1 MHLIALNLSEKY
13 NFKWIADFRDP
24 WTNMEYF
31 AKLPLTHDSKKKH
44 FELQKKVISKA
55 DLTLTVSNFTSTFP
69 GRSSRACQQRTQD
82 PRTCPRSSCR
92 RTRRRS

>member
-31 AKLPLTHDSKKKH
+31 AKLPLIHDSKKKH
-44 FELQKKVISKA
+44 FELQK
-55 DLTLTVSNFTSTFP
+55 SNFKS
-69 GRSSRACQQRTQD
+69 
-82 PRTCPRSSCR
+82 
-92 RTRRRS
+92 